1 VTAEIHIKDLS
12 SPKYRLFITA
22 GLLLFSVSAI
32 AWYLDLSPLIYYGA
46 AALAIGCFFVIS
58 FDTFT
63 SSNSISVD
71 RYGATLKLLG
81 EKTYGFRFEDIQSID
96 LSERGLYIELKEMEA
111 VKLSRKRYKQ
121 KSLENIY
128 TLLTTKNNKL

>member
-1 VTAEIHIKDLS
+1 MAAEIHIKDLS
-12 SPKYRLFITA
+12 SPRYRLFIVA

-32 AWYLDLSPLIYYGA
+32 AWYLDGYPLIYYGT

-81 EKTYGFRFEDIQSID
+81 EKTHGFRFEDIQSID
-96 LSERGLYIELKEMEA
+96 LSDRGLYIGLKGMEA

-121 KSLENIY
+121 QSLENIY
-128 TLLTTKNNKL
+128 TLLTTKNNEL